1 MIERTHFNKTD
12 IGGEILPILTTGLY
26 RDSLDALREYIQ
38 NSIDAGA
45 SDVEVRI
52 DPDTVGI
59 SDNGSGMTLAEA
71 RKALRLGISE
81 KNPTVNVGF
90 RGIGIYS
97 AFNLCDTLEIFTK
110 SAEEQNGSC
119 LKFDFK
125 TIRTQLLKDQE
136 RRKQGLPSKLYLEK
150 LLEDSVY
157 VERDEEKIVDDHGT
171 KTIMSGIQGDTY
183 ARLADWK
190 EVESYLQ
197 NTVPLPFH
205 PEFRFG
211 PKIQRKFEEEDY
223 RVVNLL
229 LAINDRR
236 SQLYRPYTNAM
247 FARGG
252 KYPEKFFPLKDGGTH
267 FGFAWVCV
275 NDERKVLRDTP
286 LRGLLIKKFGFSIA
300 TRAYLEPYFNRP
312 VFNRRIT
319 GEIIIQHP
327 NLLPNAARSDFENNS
342 TRQEFLEALPRFVKV
357 LSDWANKIQEK
368 EKASDV
374 LEDVTARLQEINK
387 VLPAERRDKDKL
399 LGYNVELA
407 NLEHKLKTHSK
418 TLEADT
424 KASDEYK
431 SAQKMLKECKAFV
444 RKGLSGTVQ
453 ASKQLEKD
461 VVKAIQAELH
471 FPKGRPAKTATDL
484 ISILEGAG
492 LQLSAEL
499 RTALTVFES
508 ECLRSYVD
516 QTTYESLLADFKEI
530 LEERF

>member
-1 MIERTHFNKTD
+1 MTERTHFNKTD

-45 SDVEVRI
+45 TDVEIRI

-59 SDNGSGMTLAEA
+59 SDNGSGMTFAEA
-71 RKALRLGISE
+71 RNALRLGISE
-81 KNPTVNVGF
+81 KNPIKNVGF

-110 SAEEQNGSC
+110 SADEQQGSC
-119 LKFDFK
+119 LIFDFK

-136 RRKQGLPSKLYLEK
+136 RRKLGYPSKLYLEK
-150 LLEDSVY
+150 LLENSVY
-157 VERDEEKIVDDHGT
+157 VERDRDKIIADHGT
-171 KTIMSGIQGDTY
+171 KTIMSGIKGDTY

-205 PEFRFG
+205 PDFRFG
-211 PKIQRKFEEEDY
+211 PKIQRKFLEEDY

-229 LAINDRR
+229 LAINDLRAFM
-236 SQLYRPYTNAM
+236 YRPYTDAM

-252 KYPEKFFPLKDGGTH
+252 KYPEKFFVLKDEGTH

-275 NDERKVLRDTP
+275 NDERKVLKDLA
-286 LRGLLIKKFGFSIA
+286 LRGLLLKKFGFSIA
-300 TRAYLEPYFNRP
+300 TRAFLEPYFNRP

-319 GEIIIQHP
+319 GEIIIQHE

-357 LSDWANKIQEK
+357 VSDWANKIQEK

-374 LEDVTARLQEINK
+374 LDDVATRLQEINK
-387 VLPAERRDKDKL
+387 VLPAQRRDKDKL
-399 LGYNVELA
+399 LSYNVELA
-407 NLEHKLKTHSK
+407 NLEHKLRTHSK
-418 TLEADT
+418 TLAADA

-431 SAQKMLKECKAFV
+431 SVQVVLKECKAFV
-444 RKGLSGTVQ
+444 RNGLSGTAQ

-471 FPKGRPAKTATDL
+471 LPKVRPARTATDL

-492 LQLSAEL
+492 LQLSTEL
-499 RTALTVFES
+499 RLALTIFES
-508 ECLRSYVD
+508 ECVRPYVD
-516 QTTYESLLADFKEI
+516 PLTYESLLVDFKEI